1 MHDFCP
7 LCSINKFKKL
17 FSKLIWNKY
26 QIDIV
31 KCINCGFIYNNSKI
45 DKTEL
50 NNFIFQEYYKTK
62 NIGSKIDDR
71 FIRHFTRRANI
82 HIKYLKKFH
91 LDKFKGKVLDVGCG
105 AGIYLKEMRNNG
117 WEPFGIEPSEE
128 CYNYCVDELGIN
140 VERCLFSE
148 YQSNNKFDLIYF
160 SHIFDDLPN
169 INLVLEKCNNL
180 LRKKGKIFIEVPNW
194 NRDKNFKTVKDG
206 DLIENKYYFTPN
218 SLRLLLDKNGFKV
231 NKLITYEPIY
241 INTLLQY
248 FKSPISFI
256 KKIIIPKKYK
266 AHIRL
271 VALKNDF

>member
-1 MHDFCP
+1 MK
-7 LCSINKFKKL
+7 NKSSTIKA
-17 FSKLIWNKY
+17 I
-26 QIDIV
+26 
-31 KCINCGFIYNNSKI
+31 
-45 DKTEL
+45 
-50 NNFIFQEYYKTK
+50 
-62 NIGSKIDDR
+62 
-71 FIRHFTRRANI
+71 IRDA
-82 HIKYLKKFH
+82 
-91 LDKFKGKVLDVGCG
+91 
-105 AGIYLKEMRNNG
+105 
-117 WEPFGIEPSEE
+117 
-128 CYNYCVDELGIN
+128 
-140 VERCLFSE
+140 
-148 YQSNNKFDLIYF
+148 
-160 SHIFDDLPN
+160 
-169 INLVLEKCNNL
+169 
-180 LRKKGKIFIEVPNW
+180 KKGKIFIEVPNW